1 MNKSQSNT
9 LKSSDDDDFTTY
21 INEDGNEESEGYS
34 SQNEEKEKADNSRQS
49 LEQISEQD
57 DESEVS
63 MSKKSEDIKTIKEE
77 EKKKILYK
85 KNNNYKKGKAK
96 EKKIITWKTPWLF
109 DKNETRH
116 TDENGNTICVWGDK
130 DENCGVFIDKGKF
143 YEGKG
148 FRIINGKRNKNARHS
163 ITKMSKGG
171 KNYTFT
177 CK

>member
-1 MNKSQSNT
+1 MNKSQSDT
-9 LKSSDDDDFTTY
+9 LKSSNDDDVAPY
-21 INEDGNEESEGYS
+21 INSDGNEESEDYS

-63 MSKKSEDIKTIKEE
+63 MSNKSEDIKTIKEE
-77 EKKKILYK
+77 EKKKIVYK
-85 KNNNYKKGKAK
+85 KTITKKGKAK

-109 DKNETRH
+109 DKNEKRC
-116 TDENGNTICVWGDK
+116 TDENGNEICVCGDK

-148 FRIINGKRNKNARHS
+148 FRIINGKRNKSARHS

-171 KNYTFT
+171 KNYTFI